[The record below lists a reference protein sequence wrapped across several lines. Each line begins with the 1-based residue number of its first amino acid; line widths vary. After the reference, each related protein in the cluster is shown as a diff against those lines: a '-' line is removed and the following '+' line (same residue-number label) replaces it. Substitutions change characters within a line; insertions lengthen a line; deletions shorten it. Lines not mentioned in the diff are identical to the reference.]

1 MCGLLLCGTLNAGT
15 VANVEYVHDVVYD
28 MWGGEL
34 VSQNSPLRAANMEYL
49 MNTVDV
55 VNEHLNGYPVRLPEY
70 REYATR
76 QVADAIVTDYAISEL
91 IGVDWPFEL
100 ITKHVSAGTVFS
112 FEMTAAGIFF
122 VDWGDGKIEKI
133 VRDTND
139 RAVYRHEYEE
149 EGVYGIK
156 MRGYV
161 TKYAN
166 AAATCPWP
174 GRWAELAA
182 ISFENNRNI
191 AEISVSLGVIFST
204 LLDGTNPNFQNLFN
218 GTTLSGEIPVELFKG
233 ISGQPT
239 VGMFA
244 NAFSGSSVSKIPE
257 GLFSDIVGVPTE
269 GLFSE
274 TFLYCRYLKGDLP
287 ENLFAG
293 ISGAPADDMFNGT

>member
-166 AAATCPWP
+166 AAATRPWL

-204 LLDGTNPNFQNLFN
+204 LPDGTNPNFQNLFN

-293 ISGAPADDMFNGT
+293 ISGAMV